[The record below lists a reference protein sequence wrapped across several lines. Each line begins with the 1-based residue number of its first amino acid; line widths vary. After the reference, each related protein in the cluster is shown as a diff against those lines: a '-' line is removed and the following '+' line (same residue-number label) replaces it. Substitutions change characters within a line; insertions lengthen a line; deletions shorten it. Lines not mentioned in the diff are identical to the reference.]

1 MEGTYKLASSGYY
14 QAEGKR
20 ESIIISKRKHAR
32 PGMSSFFMLSADEN
46 GKRAYI
52 SSLYPISRS
61 TYSIEKNGNRYVV
74 TIGEDHL
81 SITNQQ

>member
-20 ESIIISKRKHAR
+20 ESIIISKRKYAK
-32 PGMSSFFMLSADEN
+32 PGMSSLFMLVASAD
-46 GKRAYI
+46 GQRTYI